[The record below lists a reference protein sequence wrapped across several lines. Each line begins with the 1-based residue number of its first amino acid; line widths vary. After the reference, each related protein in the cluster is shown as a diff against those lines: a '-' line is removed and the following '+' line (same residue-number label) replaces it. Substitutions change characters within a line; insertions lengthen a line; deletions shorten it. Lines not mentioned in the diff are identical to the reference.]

1 MSHLILVRH
10 GQAAFLS
17 DDYDRLSP
25 IGETQARRLGD
36 FWSARGISFDGVFT
50 GPRVRQINTAK
61 YVGESY
67 AEAGLAWPAPVMIEE
82 LDEYDGDGILREIL
96 PALAASD
103 AGLQSLL
110 DNYEQASEPTDRY
123 KHFQKMFEA
132 VTILWVRGTTA
143 SPRVE
148 SWRGFHDRVRR
159 GMTRIVDGV
168 TGGKRLAVFTSG
180 GPISVMAQLAM
191 RAPEEMAMELNWRI
205 RNCSL
210 TEIVFTKDRLTLDSF
225 NGIPHL
231 HDPAL
236 WTYR

>member
-1 MSHLILVRH
+1 MSHLILVRNA
-10 GQAAFLS
+10 QAAFLS

-25 IGETQARRLGD
+25 IGEIQARRLGD
-36 FWSARGISFDGVFT
+36 FWRTRGISFDRIFT

-67 AEAGLAWPAPVMIEE
+67 AEAGLAWPEPVAIEE

-96 PALAASD
+96 PTLTSRDESFKAL
-103 AGLQSLL
+103 LE
-110 DNYEQASEPTDRY
+110 NFEQASEPTDRY

-132 VTILWVRGTTA
+132 VVMLWVRGAAA
-143 SPRVE
+143 SPGVEPWQEFHQRVQ
-148 SWRGFHDRVRR
+148 RA
-159 GMTRIVDGV
+159 MKCMIDGV
-168 TGGKRLAVFTSG
+168 AGGKRIAVFTSG

-191 RAPEEMAMELNWRI
+191 KAPEEMAMELNWRI

-210 TEIVFTKDRLTLDSF
+210 TEIVFTQERLTLDSF

-231 HDPAL
+231 HDPTL